1 MKIAFFHYSS
11 CLISYVIRLIRSD
24 QATPEIDIIM
34 YSLRVFLSSTAVI
47 KTIVNSTNCHTGH
60 SFIKQIKAALTF

>member
-47 KTIVNSTNCHTGH
+47 KTIVNKKND
-60 SFIKQIKAALTF
+60 